1 MQRMTTNKHSSG
13 AAKLILGPGSFI
25 QSSETKDIYGFLLY
39 ILIFLMIIPY
49 SLYKAAPIF
58 IMYYMAN
65 VDIIANILTTI
76 KHPNIF
82 GSLYLSEPS
91 SIIQYVSVI
100 GINYVALISLFYVVI
115 RLHEKIKT
123 TKAITVAAV
132 MTLVTFLLPTYI
144 LPLFIKKVE
153 GWLADKNLSETVRVV
168 IAYIIGLSG
177 GLLFI
182 FVEKEIIENF
192 IL

>member
-1 MQRMTTNKHSSG
+1 MQKLTTHKQSSS
-13 AAKLILGPGSFI
+13 AAKLILGPGLFI
-25 QSSETKDIYGFLLY
+25 KNSDTKDIYGFLLY
-39 ILIFLMIIPY
+39 ITIFLMIIPY

-82 GSLYLSEPS
+82 GSLYLSDPN
-91 SIIQYVSVI
+91 SIIQYISVI

-123 TKAITVAAV
+123 TKAIAVASV

-144 LPLFIKKVE
+144 LPLFIERIE
-153 GWLADKNLSETVRVV
+153 GWLATKNLGETIRVV
-168 IAYIIGLSG
+168 IAYIIGLAA
-177 GLLFI
+177 GLAFI

>member
-1 MQRMTTNKHSSG
+1 MQKLTSHKHSKSS
-13 AAKLILGPGSFI
+13 AKLILGPGPFI
-25 QSSETKDIYGFLLY
+25 QSSKTNDIYGFLLY
-39 ILIFLMIIPY
+39 IVIFLMIIPY
-49 SLYKAAPIF
+49 SLYKVAPIF

-82 GSLYLSEPS
+82 GSLYLSDPN
-91 SIIQYVSVI
+91 SIIQYISVI

-115 RLHEKIKT
+115 RLHEKIIT
-123 TKAITVAAV
+123 SKAIAVASV

-144 LPLFIKKVE
+144 LPLFIEKVE
-153 GWLADKNLSETVRVV
+153 RWLINKKIGATTRV
-168 IAYIIGLSG
+168 IISYIIGLAA
-177 GLLFI
+177 GLTFI
-182 FVEKEIIENF
+182 FIEKEIIENF

>member
-1 MQRMTTNKHSSG
+1 MQKLNTHIHNNT
-13 AAKLILGPGSFI
+13 AAKLILGPGPFI
-25 QSSETKDIYGFLLY
+25 KNSETREIYGFILY
-39 ILIFLMIIPY
+39 VIIFLLIIPY
-49 SLYKAAPIF
+49 SFYKFAPIF

-82 GSLYLSEPS
+82 GSLYLSEPD
-91 SIIQYVSVI
+91 SIIQYISVI

-123 TKAITVAAV
+123 TKAIAVASV

-144 LPLFIKKVE
+144 IPLFIKKVE
-153 GWLADKNLSETVRVV
+153 EWLEKKNLGETSRVV
-168 IAYIIGLSG
+168 ISYIIGLATG
-177 GLLFI
+177 IAFI

>member
-1 MQRMTTNKHSSG
+1 MQKIVMHKQRSN
-13 AAKLILGPGSFI
+13 AATVILGPGSFI
-25 QSSETKDIYGFLLY
+25 ESSNKNDIYGFILY
-39 ILIFLMIIPY
+39 VVIFLMIIPY
-49 SLYKAAPIF
+49 SLYTAAPVF

-82 GSLYLSEPS
+82 RSLYLSEPS
-91 SIIQYVSVI
+91 SIIQYISVI
-100 GINYVALISLFYVVI
+100 GINYVALVSLFYIVI

-123 TKAITVAAV
+123 TKAISVAAV
-132 MTLVTFLLPTYI
+132 MTLITFLLPTYI
-144 LPLFIKKVE
+144 LPIFIEKIE
-153 GWLADKNLSETVRVV
+153 GWLEGTDLRKKMRVA

-177 GLLFI
+177 ALFFI

>member
-1 MQRMTTNKHSSG
+1 MQKLTTHKHGSS
-13 AAKLILGPGSFI
+13 AAKLILGPGPFI
-25 QSSETKDIYGFLLY
+25 QNSEKNDIYGFLLY
-39 ILIFLMIIPY
+39 IAIFLMIIPY

-82 GSLYLSEPS
+82 GSLYLSDPN

-100 GINYVALISLFYVVI
+100 GINYVALVSLFYVVI

-123 TKAITVAAV
+123 TKAIAVASV

-144 LPLFIKKVE
+144 LPLFIEKVE
-153 GWLADKNLSETVRVV
+153 GWLEEKNLGETTRVI
-168 IAYIIGLSG
+168 IAYIIGLAG
-177 GLLFI
+177 GLAFI
-182 FVEKEIIENF
+182 FAEKEIIETF

>member
-1 MQRMTTNKHSSG
+1 MQRLTTHKQSKK
-13 AAKLILGPGSFI
+13 AAKIILSPGPVI
-25 QSSETKDIYGFLLY
+25 QKSHMKDIYGFFLY
-39 ILIFLMIIPY
+39 IIIFLMIIPY
-49 SLYKAAPIF
+49 SLYEIAPIF

-82 GSLYLSEPS
+82 GNLYLSDPN
-91 SIIQYVSVI
+91 SIIQYISVI
-100 GINYVALISLFYVVI
+100 GINYVALISLFYVII

-123 TKAITVAAV
+123 GKAISVASV

-144 LPLFIKKVE
+144 LPLFIEKVE
-153 GWLADKNLSETVRVV
+153 RWLEKKNLGAKLRVV
-168 IAYIIGLSG
+168 IAYIIGISA
-177 GLLFI
+177 GLMFI
-182 FVEKEIIENF
+182 FVEKELIENF

>member
-1 MQRMTTNKHSSG
+1 MQKIVFHKQSNNS
-13 AAKLILGPGSFI
+13 AKVILGPGPI
-25 QSSETKDIYGFLLY
+25 IKTSEKNDIYGFLLY
-39 ILIFLMIIPY
+39 IAIFLMIIPY
-49 SLYKAAPIF
+49 SLYKVAPIF

-82 GSLYLSEPS
+82 GSLYLSEPD
-91 SIIQYVSVI
+91 SIIQYISVI

-115 RLHEKIKT
+115 RLHERIKT
-123 TKAITVAAV
+123 TKAIAVAAV

-144 LPLFIKKVE
+144 LPLFIEKVE
-153 GWLADKNLSETVRVV
+153 EWLAEKNLSETMRVI

-177 GLLFI
+177 GVIFI
-182 FVEKEIIENF
+182 LAEKEIIESF